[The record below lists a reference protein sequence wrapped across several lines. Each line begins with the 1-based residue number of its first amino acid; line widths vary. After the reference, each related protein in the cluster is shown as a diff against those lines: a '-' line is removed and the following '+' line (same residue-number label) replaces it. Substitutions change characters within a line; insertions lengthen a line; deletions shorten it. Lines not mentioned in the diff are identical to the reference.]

1 MPLGKLTAS
10 TLIEGGGGQLKAFL
24 YRYYTAKSFI
34 KCHQKTFI
42 NVDLIRF
49 LFWKL
54 RKKTAKKDAEKMRRK
69 CGKTSL
75 STTEKN
81 INIHV
86 TKIYK
91 RCYK

>member
-1 MPLGKLTAS
+1 MNYLMPLGKLTAS

-34 KCHQKTFI
+34 KCPPKTFI

-54 RKKTAKKDAEKMRRK
+54 RKKTAKKDAEKMR
-69 CGKTSL
+69 
-75 STTEKN
+75 KN
-81 INIHV
+81 
-86 TKIYK
+86 
-91 RCYK
+91 